1 MVSMI
6 LFWPFLN
13 IEEMI
18 LYSIYVTV
26 IKSFNHSEFQL
37 RALSVKQYYKKKKTL
52 IWKVSMFNY
61 VTSKDELPKFKFQP
75 PSPTPIILQ
84 LCDSGKIIGFSFLI
98 WGKKEYTHRSYFI
111 QFCELNELVYGKVLE
126 DCFLHNEYC
135 VECAFIISGS

>member
-37 RALSVKQYYKKKKTL
+37 RALSVK
-52 IWKVSMFNY
+52 
-61 VTSKDELPKFKFQP
+61 
-75 PSPTPIILQ
+75 
-84 LCDSGKIIGFSFLI
+84 
-98 WGKKEYTHRSYFI
+98 
-111 QFCELNELVYGKVLE
+111 
-126 DCFLHNEYC
+126 
-135 VECAFIISGS
+135 

>member
-37 RALSVKQYYKKKKTL
+37 RALSVKQYY
-52 IWKVSMFNY
+52 
-61 VTSKDELPKFKFQP
+61 
-75 PSPTPIILQ
+75 
-84 LCDSGKIIGFSFLI
+84 
-98 WGKKEYTHRSYFI
+98 
-111 QFCELNELVYGKVLE
+111 
-126 DCFLHNEYC
+126 
-135 VECAFIISGS
+135 